1 LSEEERRIGTPVV
14 VTCNDQRR
22 EVSVAQNI
30 ANKQI
35 DRTFAFD
42 KVNMPTVLFH
52 LLITATP
59 RHSFD

>member
-1 LSEEERRIGTPVV
+1 LSEEERRVGTPVV
-14 VTCNDQRR
+14 VACNDQRR

-42 KVNMPTVLFH
+42 KVAHANYFISLY
-52 LLITATP
+52 LLITAT
-59 RHSFD
+59 

>member
-1 LSEEERRIGTPVV
+1 LSEEERRVGTPVV
-14 VTCNDQRR
+14 VACNDQRR

-42 KVNMPTVLFH
+42 KVYFISLYHFH
-52 LLITATP
+52 LLITAT
-59 RHSFD
+59 